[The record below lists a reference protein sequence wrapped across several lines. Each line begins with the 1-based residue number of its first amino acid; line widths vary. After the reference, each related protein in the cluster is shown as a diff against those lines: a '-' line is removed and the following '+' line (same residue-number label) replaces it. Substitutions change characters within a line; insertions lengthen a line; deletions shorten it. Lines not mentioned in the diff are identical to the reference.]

1 MRTFLLIFFFSF
13 FLIKNSVA
21 QETKKLPLLSFQAA
35 DSLNKKRVWT
45 ITGIG
50 TSCYVGMFALLNQA
64 WYSSYS
70 KVPFHYFNDNDEWMQ
85 MDKVGHVFGGYF
97 ESRWFSQAYQW
108 AGVRQKNAAWIGF
121 GAGML
126 VQGTLEFSDG
136 FSEKW
141 GFSKGDIL
149 GNTIGASLFLG
160 QELGWKEQRLMMKVS
175 NTPVKYPSDF
185 VFSDDKKYNIRLSDK
200 AADLYGNNY
209 IVSFLKD
216 YNAQTL
222 WLSANIHSF
231 LPNSR
236 VPKWLNVAVGYGAQ
250 NMYVGDN
257 QYFWK
262 QESAK
267 NGIPAGTVFNI
278 DKNLFPRYR
287 QYYLSLD
294 VDLTK
299 IKTKSHFLRT
309 IFHAVN
315 ILKIPA
321 PTLEFNSA
329 GKMRFLPVY
338 F

>member
-1 MRTFLLIFFFSF
+1 L
-13 FLIKNSVA
+13 
-21 QETKKLPLLSFQAA
+21 
-35 DSLNKKRVWT
+35 
-45 ITGIG
+45 
-50 TSCYVGMFALLNQA
+50 
-64 WYSSYS
+64 
-70 KVPFHYFNDNDEWMQ
+70 
-85 MDKVGHVFGGYF
+85 
-97 ESRWFSQAYQW
+97 
-108 AGVRQKNAAWIGF
+108 
-121 GAGML
+121 
-126 VQGTLEFSDG
+126 
-136 FSEKW
+136 
-141 GFSKGDIL
+141 
-149 GNTIGASLFLG
+149 
-160 QELGWKEQRLMMKVS
+160 
-175 NTPVKYPSDF
+175 
-185 VFSDDKKYNIRLSDK
+185 DDK
-200 AADLYGNNY
+200 AHDLYGNNY

-262 QESAK
+262 QETTK

-278 DKNLFPRYR
+278 DKNVFPRYR

-315 ILKIPA
+315 VLKIPA
-321 PTLEFNSA
+321 PALEFNGL
-329 GKMRFLPVY
+329 GKMRFHPIY

>member
-1 MRTFLLIFFFSF
+1 MRKSFSILFFALF
-13 FLIKNSVA
+13 FIKNTVA
-21 QETKKLPLLSFQAA
+21 QESKKLPLLSFQAA
-35 DSLNKKRVWT
+35 DSLSKKRVWVM
-45 ITGIG
+45 TGVG
-50 TSCYVGMFALLNQA
+50 TSCYLGMFALLNKA
-64 WYSSYS
+64 WYANYS
-70 KVPFHYFNDNDEWMQ
+70 KAPFHYFNDNQEWHQ

-108 AGVRQKNAAWIGF
+108 AGVRQKKAAWIGF

-126 VQGTLEFSDG
+126 IQGTLEFSDG

-141 GFSKGDIL
+141 GFSQGDLL
-149 GNTIGASLFLG
+149 GNTLGASLFLS
-160 QELGWKEQRLMMKVS
+160 QELVWKEQRLMMKVS
-175 NTPVKYPSDF
+175 NTPVKYPSDLA
-185 VFSDDKKYNIRLSDK
+185 FSDDKKYSIRLDDK
-200 AADLYGNNY
+200 AHDLYGNNY

-222 WLSANIHSF
+222 WLSANVRSF

-236 VPKWLNVAVGYGAQ
+236 APKWLNVAVGYGAQ

-262 QESAK
+262 QETAK
-267 NGIPAGTVFNI
+267 NNIPAGTVFNI
-278 DKNLFPRYR
+278 DKNSFPRYR

-294 VDLTK
+294 IDLTK

-315 ILKIPA
+315 VLKIPA
-321 PTLEFNSA
+321 PALEINGL
-329 GKMRFLPVY
+329 GKMRFHPIY